1 MRKYTVIPTRVA
13 NRHVSRD
20 VTPEQ
25 YNVIGGNLLVSLEV
39 HTVHQVKSWRQ
50 RRSARGAY
58 GSAVIGEKCVMS
70 TKENWGNFP
79 FDITFFSLAKNGRSI
94 TYGLR
99 SSAVSMTWS
108 GAL

>member
-58 GSAVIGEKCVMS
+58 G
-70 TKENWGNFP
+70 WF
-79 FDITFFSLAKNGRSI
+79 GR
-94 TYGLR
+94 YWQKMCHVKKGKMGKL
-99 SSAVSMTWS
+99 
-108 GAL
+108 

>member
-1 MRKYTVIPTRVA
+1 MRKYNSRVA

-39 HTVHQVKSWRQ
+39 CTVHQVKSWRQ

-58 GSAVIGEKCVMS
+58 GSAVIGKKCVMS
-70 TKENWGNFP
+70 KKEKWGNFP
-79 FDITFFSLAKNGRSI
+79 
-94 TYGLR
+94 
-99 SSAVSMTWS
+99 
-108 GAL
+108 